1 MQKRTLGAAGLKVS
15 ALGLGCMGMS
25 HGYGPARPKDAM
37 KNLIREAFDLGVTF
51 FDTAEC
57 YGPFENELLVGEAL
71 DGIRDKVVLAT
82 KCGIQIDAAGR
93 QILDARPETIR
104 RSLEGSL
111 QRLRTDVIDLYYL
124 HRVDPKVPVEE
135 VAQLMG
141 DFIREGK
148 IRGWGLSEAGPKT
161 IARAHAVT
169 KLTALQS
176 EYSMMFRDPE
186 EKILPLLKNLNIGF
200 VPFSPLGKG
209 FLTGAIKADAKF
221 ASDDFRR
228 IVPRLQGE
236 NLRANMKLVEAVEEL
251 SRAKNATPAQIAL
264 AWVLAQGDY
273 IAPIPG
279 TTRLERL
286 KENFGA
292 VRVEFSLDELA
303 EIRKLLD
310 ATPVA
315 GDRYPAEF
323 AKRVA
328 E

>member
-124 HRVDPKVPVEE
+124 P
-135 VAQLMG
+135 
-141 DFIREGK
+141 
-148 IRGWGLSEAGPKT
+148 
-161 IARAHAVT
+161 
-169 KLTALQS
+169 
-176 EYSMMFRDPE
+176 
-186 EKILPLLKNLNIGF
+186 
-200 VPFSPLGKG
+200 
-209 FLTGAIKADAKF
+209 
-221 ASDDFRR
+221 
-228 IVPRLQGE
+228 
-236 NLRANMKLVEAVEEL
+236 
-251 SRAKNATPAQIAL
+251 
-264 AWVLAQGDY
+264 
-273 IAPIPG
+273 
-279 TTRLERL
+279 
-286 KENFGA
+286 
-292 VRVEFSLDELA
+292 
-303 EIRKLLD
+303 
-310 ATPVA
+310 
-315 GDRYPAEF
+315 
-323 AKRVA
+323 
-328 E
+328 

>member
-93 QILDARPETIR
+93 QVLDARPETIR
-104 RSLEGSL
+104 RSLEASL
-111 QRLRTDVIDLYYL
+111 KRLRTDVIDLYYL

-141 DFIREGK
+141 DLIREGK

-169 KLTALQS
+169 KLTALES
-176 EYSMMFRDPE
+176 EYSMMFRDLE
-186 EKILPLLKNLNIGF
+186 EKILPLLKDLNIGF

-236 NLRANMKLVEAVEEL
+236 NLRANMQLVSAVEEL
-251 SRAKNATPAQIAL
+251 ARAKNATPAQIAL
-264 AWVLAQGDY
+264 AWVLAQGDF

-279 TTRLERL
+279 TTRPERL
-286 KENFGA
+286 KENLGA
-292 VRVEFSLDELA
+292 VRVEFSPDELA

>member
-169 KLTALQS
+169 KLTALES

-286 KENFGA
+286 KENLGA
-292 VRVEFSLDELA
+292 VRIEFSLDELA